1 MGAMNKT
8 PSPSSLFAW
17 SQTRITSGLG
27 AIFNATAP
35 LFTVIAAHLFTK
47 DERLTPRKVV
57 GVVAGISG
65 VSLIIGPGVLAGP
78 RGSILG
84 EIACLLAALCYSLA
98 AIYSRRLPAIPSIV
112 QEESVPGAFTAANEL
127 VAWKA
132 DVLFAFG
139 TELALQAAAA
149 ARPPVPI
156 VMGAANFDP
165 IAKGFVQSLARPGGN
180 VTGII
185 LRWPELVVKQIE
197 LLQEAFPDRNRLGVL
212 WDTQSA
218 DQFSAAEHEAKAR
231 RLALRPLKLEK
242 PPYDFAAAFRTL
254 AQDDVQ
260 MLIVLSS
267 PLFSLQNA
275 QIASLAI
282 EHRLPAMFILKHFV
296 EAAGLMS
303 YGVDFAPLMRRAAS
317 FVAKILRGAK
327 AADLP
332 VEQAT
337 HFEFV
342 LNLKTAKAMGLTLL
356 TSTLLRADEVIE

>member
-1 MGAMNKT
+1 MKRREFIGILGGA
-8 PSPSSLFAW
+8 A
-17 SQTRITSGLG
+17 
-27 AIFNATAP
+27 AAVP
-35 LFTVIAAHLFTK
+35 LAAHAQQ
-47 DERLTPRKVV
+47 DGPVARV
-57 GVVAGISG
+57 GVIGVPLDRPAMRVAYPFFLAELRKLGFVQGRNLLVES
-65 VSLIIGPGVLAGP
+65 PGGRKRAWGLRRGQRAG
-78 RGSILG
+78 RMEG
-84 EIACLLAALCYSLA
+84 
-98 AIYSRRLPAIPSIV
+98 RRAV
-112 QEESVPGAFTAANEL
+112 RVRF
-127 VAWKA
+127 
-132 DVLFAFG
+132 
-139 TELALQAAAA
+139 ELALQAAAA

-165 IAKGFVQSLARPGGN
+165 IAKGYVQSLARPGGN

-185 LRWPELVVKQIE
+185 MRWPELAGKQIE

-218 DQFSAAEHEAKAR
+218 DQFSAAEREAKAR

-242 PPYDFAAAFRTL
+242 HPYDFAAAFRTL
-254 AQDDVQ
+254 VQDDVQ
-260 MLIVLSS
+260 MLIVSSS
-267 PLFSLQNA
+267 PLFAAQSA
-275 QIASLAI
+275 QIVSLAL
-282 EHRLPAMFILKHFV
+282 EHRLPTMFILKHYV
-296 EAAGLMS
+296 EAGGLMS

-327 AADLP
+327 PADLP